1 MAVEKVNMLTPKINT
16 VLLCVV
22 ILLLIY
28 ILIHPAPQVG
38 RFQQIDSPAHQVAF
52 DTATGQRCWVWL
64 DKGTDPTAAP
74 GFPLCSDL
82 AKK

>member
-1 MAVEKVNMLTPKINT
+1 MLAPKINT

-22 ILLLIY
+22 ILLLLY
-28 ILIHPAPQVG
+28 LLRHPAPQVG
-38 RFQQIDSPAHQVAF
+38 RFQQIDTPAHQVAF
-52 DTATGQRCWVWL
+52 DTATGQRCWVWV
-64 DKGTDPTAAP
+64 DKGYESTS